1 VKTITDFDLNALQ
14 LLTVLDQTR
23 HVGRAAEVLG
33 MSQSGFSTALARL
46 RRRLDDE
53 LFVRVSGSMQ
63 PTHRAVTLVQTAREI
78 LMQVETGILGKT
90 DFAPRHARVEFR
102 LSMSDVAEVVF
113 LPKLLGHLAQ
123 HAPLATVHTSSP
135 IGSSLRERMADG
147 DVDLAIGYLPDLEID
162 SIFRQRLTSNTYACI
177 VRSGHPVV
185 VAGLSKAAYQELG
198 HVVIATPA
206 KSTSLLERTLERQR
220 ITRRIVLSTPH
231 HLSLLAVISGS
242 DLIATLPLGTALDFS
257 RREGVEV
264 LALPFRPPMFSVHQY
279 WHRRAQSDPR
289 NRWLREQFRQLFDQQ
304 NPLYKDWIRAFYSN
318 LREVK

>member
-90 DFAPRHARVEFR
+90 EFEPQHARVEFR

-113 LPKLLGHLAQ
+113 LPQLLGHLAQ
-123 HAPLATVHTSSP
+123 HAPLAAVHTSSP
-135 IGSSLRERMADG
+135 IGSSLKERLADG
-147 DVDLAIGYLPDLEID
+147 DVDLAIGYLPDLEVD

-185 VAGLSKAAYQELG
+185 AAGLSKAAYQELG

-206 KSTSLLERTLERQR
+206 KSTSLLERALERQR
-220 ITRRIVLSTPH
+220 ISRRIVLSTPPPSEPACS
-231 HLSLLAVISGS
+231 HLRQRPDRHRAAWHCAGFLQARRRGGSGTSISP
-242 DLIATLPLGTALDFS
+242 THVQRPP
-257 RREGVEV
+257 V
-264 LALPFRPPMFSVHQY
+264 LAPA
-279 WHRRAQSDPR
+279 RAIRSTQ
-289 NRWLREQFRQLFDQQ
+289 
-304 NPLYKDWIRAFYSN
+304 PLAA
-318 LREVK
+318 

>member
-1 VKTITDFDLNALQ
+1 MKTITDFDLNALQ

-63 PTHRAVTLVQTAREI
+63 PTHRAVPLVQTAREI
-78 LMQVETGILGKT
+78 LMQVETDILGKT
-90 DFAPRHARVEFR
+90 EFDPRHAPVEFR

-113 LPKLLGHLAQ
+113 LPQLLGHLAQ

-185 VAGLSKAAYQELG
+185 AAGLSKAAYQELG

-206 KSTSLLERTLERQR
+206 KSSSLLERALERQR
-220 ITRRIVLSTPH
+220 ITRRTVLSTPH
-231 HLSLLAVISGS
+231 HLSLLAVISSS
-242 DLIATLPLGTALDFS
+242 DLIATVPLGTALDFS
-257 RREGVEV
+257 RRGGVEV

-279 WHRRAQSDPR
+279 WHRRAQTDPR
-289 NRWLREQFRQLFDQQ
+289 NKWLREQFRQLFDPQ
-304 NPLYKDWIRAFYSN
+304 NPLYEEWIRTFYGN
-318 LREVK
+318 PREVK